1 MAKVAVSSTDGI
13 SINEHFGKSQEF
25 LIYEVQ
31 DTGEYEFIERRSNDV
46 HSSVAT
52 DHHETKIQLISD
64 VEVVLTA
71 KIGPSAEQELS
82 KQGVIALTVTGSID
96 KALHTYGNRA
106 KFLRN
111 SMPRSCQPGERLS
124 HCSCSQGCKS

>member
-25 LIYEVQ
+25 FIYEVQ
-31 DTGEYEFIERRSNDV
+31 DTGEYEFIERRSNDG
-46 HSSVAT
+46 HSFAST
-52 DHHETKIQLISD
+52 DHHGAKIQLISD

-71 KIGPSAEQELS
+71 KIGSGAEQELS
-82 KQGVIALTVTGSID
+82 KLGVIALTVTGPID
-96 KALHTYGNRA
+96 KALHTYGKRA

-111 SMPRSCQPGERLS
+111 SIRSCKAGEGLS
-124 HCSCSQGCKS
+124 HCNCLHGC

>member
-13 SINEHFGKSQEF
+13 SINQHFGKSQEF

-46 HSSVAT
+46 PNSLAT
-52 DHHETKIQLISD
+52 GHHGAKIQLISD

-71 KIGPSAEQELS
+71 QIGPGAEQELRH
-82 KQGVIALTVTGSID
+82 QGIIALTVTGPID
-96 KALHTYGNRA
+96 KALHTYGKRA

-111 SMPRSCQPGERLS
+111 SISRSCRPGGLS
-124 HCSCSQGCKS
+124 HCSCSQGC